1 MFAYTNTNTCAS
13 ERPTHRAKA
22 LLLQPCDCR
31 LVMSFYVY
39 VYVSMIF
46 RPSTRCCLCIY
57 FTHLYR
63 KESATQ
69 QPLYVLLP
77 HSSSFFMLFL
87 ILLLLLF
94 IEFIL
99 NKKKFILF
107 TFLCCYFAVGWLLFV
122 VFSSSFFYYTTT
134 KKAHGLSK
142 RKKK

>member
-1 MFAYTNTNTCAS
+1 MCKRTTH
-13 ERPTHRAKA
+13 RPTHRAKA

-99 NKKKFILF
+99 NKKSLFCSLYCVVILP
-107 TFLCCYFAVGWLLFV
+107 LVGCSLLF
-122 VFSSSFFYYTTT
+122 FLLHSSTIPLQ

>member
-1 MFAYTNTNTCAS
+1 MCKRTTH
-13 ERPTHRAKA
+13 RPTHRAKA

-46 RPSTRCCLCIY
+46 RPSTRCCLWIY

-99 NKKKFILF
+99 NKKKVYFVHFIVLLFCRWLVALCCFFFFIL
-107 TFLCCYFAVGWLLFV
+107 LLYHYKK
-122 VFSSSFFYYTTT
+122 SPRSF
-134 KKAHGLSK
+134 
-142 RKKK
+142 